1 MKHLKIFLHSMI
13 SIIPFL
19 GLGYDASPLLAAESV
34 VFDSNPVVAEL
45 ENQPVRL
52 EDLRNFHYDHRL

>member
-1 MKHLKIFLHSMI
+1 MI

-52 EDLRNFHYDHRL
+52 EDLRNKKI